1 MSTPG
6 MMMEYDSDVDG
17 YDSDVD
23 GYDCDNSYEEEDD
36 NNFNLFNEYLPFDE
50 YRNDV
55 LYDYHN
61 DVIYN
66 EEYNSEDEDEEFDD
80 TFDE

>member
-1 MSTPG
+1 MTPRW
-6 MMMEYDSDVDG
+6 MMDPDFEVDG
-17 YDSDVD
+17 YEYYNTDD
-23 GYDCDNSYEEEDD
+23 EEDD
-36 NNFNLFNEYLPFDE
+36 NNYNPFDE

-55 LYDYHN
+55 LYDYCN

-66 EEYNSEDEDEEFDD
+66 EEYNSENEEFDD

>member
-1 MSTPG
+1 MSTTPRW
-6 MMMEYDSDVDG
+6 MMDPEFEVDG
-17 YDSDVD
+17 YEYYNTDD
-23 GYDCDNSYEEEDD
+23 EEDD
-36 NNFNLFNEYLPFDE
+36 NNYNPFDE

-55 LYDYHN
+55 LYDYCN

-66 EEYNSEDEDEEFDD
+66 SEDEEFGD